1 MRNHYTDSSPF
12 ARNAAVTTSRRPVH
26 QRRVYTRFPIS
37 LHADARDRRLTG
49 VETQS
54 IQLDVDDMRPD
65 VLYTGISTYYY
76 SPPAGMAGARRPP
89 AYAAFLHPHPLR
101 GWPHLR
107 HMYCLGARGG
117 ADAEAVFRIVAGG
130 SEKLKDFFNERR
142 SHSTSKNF
150 RSQSLS
156 RLKWVSRRAE

>member
-1 MRNHYTDSSPF
+1 
-12 ARNAAVTTSRRPVH
+12 
-26 QRRVYTRFPIS
+26 
-37 LHADARDRRLTG
+37 
-49 VETQS
+49 
-54 IQLDVDDMRPD
+54 MRPD

-107 HMYCLGARGG
+107 HMYMCCLGARGT
-117 ADAEAVFRIVAGG
+117 ADAEASPSISAAGVDSRLSG
-130 SEKLKDFFNERR
+130 AAGVPAKGNLLATIGRFV
-142 SHSTSKNF
+142 
-150 RSQSLS
+150 S